1 MKNTF
6 LIIAVFFLQ
15 QINAQQIAFP
25 GAEGFGK
32 YATGGRGGKVALV
45 TNLNDD
51 GEGSFRNAL
60 EKYPGEPLTV
70 IFKVSGIIELQS
82 KIQIKRS
89 NLTIAGQ
96 TAPGDGICLKNQSL
110 ILNGAAAKGN
120 HGNII
125 IRFMGFQTAWGSGS
139 TGGTAARA
147 TSAVTSLR

>member
-1 MKNTF
+1 MKKLF
-6 LIIAVFFLQ
+6 IISIFFFHES
-15 QINAQQIAFP
+15 IIAQQIAFP

-32 YATGGRGGKVALV
+32 YATGGRGGKVVAV
-45 TNLNDD
+45 TNLNDE

-60 EKYPGEPLTV
+60 EKFPGEPLTI

-110 ILNGAAAKGN
+110 ILNGASAKGN

-125 IRFMGFQTAWGSGS
+125 IRFS
-139 TGGTAARA
+139 
-147 TSAVTSLR
+147 